1 MRAAIREGARRRRS
15 SPTFLFG
22 TFWIAFAVL
31 SPAAYASDSVIR
43 KNLGATLGASYEI
56 GALGNKG
63 MALRDRTMTAVSFE
77 ALLGYRWNTT
87 WLVGLDFNYR
97 MQQQQTSLGDAGG
110 TNLRGQGFLLALGA
124 QYRLN
129 EKWAIQ
135 GALDLLGTYNF
146 ERPTSNAEDDHLEA
160 PQGLRVKAQRFVRDQ
175 WSVDASAGLHTWRTF
190 QVSSVSHSKES
201 NQWMIGA
208 GVTYHFD
215 GRESGPPP
223 VVATPPPQQ
232 EVVQVFET
240 EKMADGYRFNIPS
253 AAFATGKAELT
264 TELRAKVVEA
274 GRILAKNPQQKIL
287 VKGHTD
293 SVGRTA
299 SNDRLSQ
306 ARADTVKAALIEGGV
321 ADERIQT
328 SGVGSREPVASN
340 DTPEGRQQNRR
351 VEIIVQDRGGA
362 ND

>member
-1 MRAAIREGARRRRS
+1 MRSATRERGRKLS
-15 SPTFLFG
+15 LFPRICASV
-22 TFWIAFAVL
+22 FWMACAVL
-31 SPAAYASDSVIR
+31 SQGAHAGDSVIR
-43 KNLGATLGASYEI
+43 KNMGATLGASYEI
-56 GALGNKG
+56 GALGNSG
-63 MALRDRTMTAVSFE
+63 MGLRDRTMTAVSLE
-77 ALLGYRWNTT
+77 ALLGYRLNAQ

-110 TNLRGQGFLLALGA
+110 TNLRGQASLLALGA

-135 GALDLLGTYNF
+135 GALDLSGTYNF
-146 ERPTSNAEDDHLEA
+146 ERQTSNAEDDHLEA
-160 PQGLRVKAQRFVRDQ
+160 PLGLRVKAQRFVRDR
-175 WSVDASAGLHTWRTF
+175 WSVDGSAVLQTWRTF

-208 GVTYHFD
+208 GVTYHFG
-215 GRESGPPP
+215 GREPAPPP
-223 VVATPPPQQ
+223 VAATPPPQP

-240 EKMADGYRFNIPS
+240 EKTADGYRFNIPS
-253 AAFATGKAELT
+253 AAFATGKADLT
-264 TELRAKVVEA
+264 ADLRAKVVEA
-274 GRILAKNPQQKIL
+274 GRILAKSPQQKIL

-293 SVGRTA
+293 SVGRTE
-299 SNDRLSQ
+299 SNDRLSL

-321 ADERIQT
+321 AEDRIKT

-351 VEIIVQDRGGA
+351 VEIIVQD
-362 ND
+362 